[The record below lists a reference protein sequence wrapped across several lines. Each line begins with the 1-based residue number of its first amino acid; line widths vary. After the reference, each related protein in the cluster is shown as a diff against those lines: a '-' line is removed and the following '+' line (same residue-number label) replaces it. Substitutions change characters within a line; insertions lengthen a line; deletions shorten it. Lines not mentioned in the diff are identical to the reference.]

1 MRIKVATGKE
11 VAAQVV
17 TVAAVVAGAEAQ
29 AGARGGLIALA
40 NAAPGLKTG

>member
-1 MRIKVATGKE
+1 M
-11 VAAQVV
+11 AAQVV

-29 AGARGGLIALA
+29 AGAQAGVGGGLTALA